1 MPRRFWTSTIS
12 RASAGVVLLL
22 GLSAGASAHET
33 PAGCSTNGIDVTV
46 TPDTATIA
54 DGGTVNYT
62 VDVTNGGAGACRVT
76 AANVTFTCPAADGTA
91 TGTTTVLATAVN
103 FEADGSTNDT
113 YMVSCVVDV
122 NIGVTTAT
130 ARATVDGT
138 LHSGTPNVIFSI
150 PENSPVGVVGPS
162 PTPTFTPTDTPTNTP
177 TFTPTDT
184 PTDTPTP
191 TPTFT
196 PTDTPTNTP
205 TATAT
210 FTPTDTPTNTPTF
223 TPTDTPTEGPTSTP
237 TNTATN
243 TPIVPT
249 NTPTNTPTTPPPP
262 TNTPTNTPIVTEP
275 PTNTPTNTPI
285 VTEPPTNTPT
295 NTPSNTPTTIPA
307 TNTPTSIP
315 PTATPTIVPGG
326 GEPTITAAGPTA
338 NVPTLSF
345 PMMAVLALALAGAG
359 FFLMRRG

>member
-22 GLSAGASAHET
+22 GLSASASAHET
-33 PAGCSTNGIDVTV
+33 PAGCSTNGINVTV
-46 TPDTATIA
+46 TPDTATIV

-76 AANVTFTCPAADGTA
+76 AANVSFTCPAADGTA

-150 PENSPVGVVGPS
+150 PEDSSVGVVGPS
-162 PTPTFTPTDTPTNTP
+162 PTP

-196 PTDTPTNTP
+196 PTDTPTPTATATATNTP
-205 TATAT
+205 TDTPTPTAT

-243 TPIVPT
+243 TPLVPT
-249 NTPTNTPTTPPPP
+249 NTPTNTATNTPIAP
-262 TNTPTNTPIVTEP
+262 TNTPTS
-275 PTNTPTNTPI
+275 TPT
-285 VTEPPTNTPT
+285 
-295 NTPSNTPTTIPA
+295 NTPTTIPGV

-326 GEPTITAAGPTA
+326 GEPTITAVGPTA